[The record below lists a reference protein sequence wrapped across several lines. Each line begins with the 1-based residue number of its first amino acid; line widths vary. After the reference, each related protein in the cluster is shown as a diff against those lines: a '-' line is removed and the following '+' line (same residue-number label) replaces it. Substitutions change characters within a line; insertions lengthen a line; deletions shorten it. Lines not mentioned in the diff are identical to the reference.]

1 MFTIH
6 TDGGDYMQDLMD
18 ISEIDIELE
27 LVKMGKSIQKV
38 RKLRRL
44 TQNDLASICNCSSNH
59 LSAIENG
66 INKPSLEMMMKI
78 SVVLDKSVDYFLM
91 DSSHVSKAYLID
103 DQIIDRL
110 NKCDTTTLQFIVSFI
125 DDITAY
131 KDEIISNY
139 KNKMRD

>member
-1 MFTIH
+1 MFIRH
-6 TDGGDYMQDLMD
+6 TDGGDYMQYLTDL
-18 ISEIDIELE
+18 SEIELD
-27 LVKMGKSIQKV
+27 LVKMGKRIQKV

-44 TQNDLASICNCSSNH
+44 TQNNLASICNCSSNH
-59 LSAIENG
+59 LSAIENE

-78 SVVLDKSVDYFLM
+78 SVALDKSVDYFLM

-125 DDITAY
+125 DDIVVY
-131 KDEIISNY
+131 KKDAIRNY
-139 KNKMRD
+139 KKQNE